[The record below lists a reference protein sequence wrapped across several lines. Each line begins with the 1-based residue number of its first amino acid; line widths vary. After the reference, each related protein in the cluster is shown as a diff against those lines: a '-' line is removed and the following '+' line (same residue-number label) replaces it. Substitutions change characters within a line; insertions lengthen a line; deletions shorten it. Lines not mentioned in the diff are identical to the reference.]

1 MGLLRKVKKCG
12 YRLKDMSI
20 LMETKFKMY
29 LKEKE
34 SKILILKEDLEWKG
48 GERVWP
54 PEGIDLKFDNLPEK
68 LQTAI
73 KL

>member
-1 MGLLRKVKKCG
+1 M
-12 YRLKDMSI
+12 
-20 LMETKFKMY
+20 
-29 LKEKE
+29 
-34 SKILILKEDLEWKG
+34 LILKEDPEWKG
-48 GERVWP
+48 AERIWP